1 MLPSDLSRLIEQAKF
16 TFSSL
21 LKTLE
26 KQTKSNED
34 QQICAVMNQKERQM
48 VLINKDGKNLS
59 HIEIFEEFAREE
71 FDEII

>member
-34 QQICAVMNQKERQM
+34 QQIYAIMNQKERQM

-59 HIEIFEEFAREE
+59 HIEIFEEFAGEE

>member
-34 QQICAVMNQKERQM
+34 QQISAVMNQKERQM

>member
-1 MLPSDLSRLIEQAKF
+1 MLPSNLSRLIEQAKF

-21 LKTLE
+21 FKTLE

-34 QQICAVMNQKERQM
+34 QQIYAIINQKERQM

-59 HIEIFEEFAREE
+59 HIEIFEEFAGEE

>member
-34 QQICAVMNQKERQM
+34 QQISAVMNQKERQM

-59 HIEIFEEFAREE
+59 HIEIFEEFAGEE